1 MNSSLRS
8 TAVQFLLRLV
18 TGNLLSIRYPGCRH
32 HFRCQGCM
40 QRLVVKE
47 YVGAECLQN
56 FFLTHSAQK
65 NTSSIRTFHARRVR
79 ITLSCAGAHL
89 DVTRAVLIGASSAV
103 QFFCS
108 FDSSVRNLAN
118 GPALSGLLAL
128 RLSFSSNASSPCS
141 LKICSDSSENN
152 TASPSKAMRICLI

>member
-1 MNSSLRS
+1 MRFHQLFYMLYGTLGR
-8 TAVQFLLRLV
+8 RI
-18 TGNLLSIRYPGCRH
+18 GKGRH
-32 HFRCQGCM
+32 IIVLQSDSNFIERPNRFIAYVNIAGERTKVH
-40 QRLVVKE
+40 VK
-47 YVGAECLQN
+47 N
-56 FFLTHSAQK
+56 
-65 NTSSIRTFHARRVR
+65 
-79 ITLSCAGAHL
+79 
-89 DVTRAVLIGASSAV
+89 AVLIGASSAV